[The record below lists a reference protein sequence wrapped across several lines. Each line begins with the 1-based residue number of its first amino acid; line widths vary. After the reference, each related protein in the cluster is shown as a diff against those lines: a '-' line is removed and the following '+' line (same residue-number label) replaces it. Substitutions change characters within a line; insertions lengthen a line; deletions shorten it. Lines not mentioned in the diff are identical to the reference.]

1 LISSNELTVEKVR
14 SLDKMDY
21 NEVKDILGIKSDFC
35 IYFEDVTG
43 NLVRID
49 NTNLGIGSD
58 KIFINGEPC
67 K

>member
-1 LISSNELTVEKVR
+1 
-14 SLDKMDY
+14 MDY